1 MATLSEC
8 IANICEDD
16 STISAH
22 ADSTNEHRL
31 LDSLVVECW
40 LRVRRSRG

>member
-1 MATLSEC
+1 MATISEC

-22 ADSTNEHRL
+22 ADSTNE
-31 LDSLVVECW
+31 SAF
-40 LRVRRSRG
+40 SIA